1 MRSSL
6 TVLLMAALFAGAR
19 GAAAQEVLYDS
30 VWNHEQSERSKRW
43 HTLSPEQQ
51 VEVLRTHIDRWSA
64 ANREQHT
71 TERSTVLMDLICWFE
86 SSVMGTFERDGVPPE
101 EIARRF
107 NSVQRRGSSLFKR
120 DWQAVSTLWGDYVP
134 PQQ

>member
-1 MRSSL
+1 MRSWL
-6 TVLLMAALFAGAR
+6 MVLLMAASVVGSR
-19 GAAAQEVLYDS
+19 GASAQQMLYDS
-30 VWNHEQSERSKRW
+30 VWNNEQSERSKRFRA
-43 HTLSPEQQ
+43 LSPAQQ

-71 TERSTVLMDLICWFE
+71 TERSTVLMDLVCWFE
-86 SSVMGTFERDGVPPE
+86 SSVMGSFERDGVPPD

-107 NSVQRRGSSLFKR
+107 NSFQRRGSNLFKK

-134 PQQ
+134 TQP